1 MIMSKSMEII
11 EHRGDRYMVE
21 NSILKAEILSQA
33 LPYIQKYNNKIVV
46 IKYGGNAMINEE
58 LKMNVITDVVLLSEI
73 GVKVILVHGG
83 GPEINR
89 TLKKVGKESKFINGL
104 RYTDEETIDIVQ
116 MVLAGKTNKDLVKL
130 IMQKGGNA
138 TGISG
143 IDNMLIEAEKY
154 ESEDD
159 LGYVGAV
166 KKIHPNI
173 IVDMLD
179 KGYIPVVA
187 SVGMDEDGHTYNIN
201 ADTAAAEIASAVGAE
216 NMILVSDIPGLLED
230 KNDENTLLPLVHVY
244 EVNSLMKKE
253 IISGGM
259 IPKVDCCVRAI
270 RQDVKKA
277 VIIDGRIPHSILIEM
292 LSKDGIG
299 TMFKR

>member
-1 MIMSKSMEII
+1 MDK
-11 EHRGDRYMVE
+11 
-21 NSILKAEILSQA
+21 NSIVKAEVLSQA
-33 LPYIQKYNNKIVV
+33 LPYIQKYNSKIVV

-58 LKMNVITDVVLLSEI
+58 LKMNVIKDVVLLSEI

-89 TLKKVGKESKFINGL
+89 TLDKMGKETQFINGL
-104 RYTDEETIDIVQ
+104 RYTDEETIDVVQ

-138 TGISG
+138 VGISG
-143 IDNMLIEAEKY
+143 VDNQLIIAKKH

-159 LGYVGAV
+159 LGYVGDV
-166 KKIHPNI
+166 DKINPNI
-173 IVDMLD
+173 IIDMLD
-179 KGYIPVVA
+179 KGYIPVIA
-187 SVGMDEDGHTYNIN
+187 SVGTDEEGHTYNIN
-201 ADTAAAEIASAVGAE
+201 ADTAAAEIAGALGAE
-216 NMILVSDIPGLLED
+216 NMILVSDIPGLLAD
-230 KNDENTLLPLVHVY
+230 KDDEGTLIPLVHVY
-244 EVNSLMKKE
+244 EVNSLIEKG
-253 IISGGM
+253 IIGGGM

-299 TMFKR
+299 TMFTR

>member
-1 MIMSKSMEII
+1 MDK
-11 EHRGDRYMVE
+11 
-21 NSILKAEILSQA
+21 NSIVKAEILSQA

-58 LKMNVITDVVLLSEI
+58 LKMNVIKDVVLLSEI

-83 GPEINR
+83 GPEINQ
-89 TLKKVGKESKFINGL
+89 TLNKMGKETKFINGL
-104 RYTDEETIDIVQ
+104 RYTDNETIDIVQ

-138 TGISG
+138 VGISG
-143 IDNMLIEAEKY
+143 IDNQLIVAKKH

-159 LGYVGAV
+159 LGYVGDV
-166 KKIHPNI
+166 DKINPNI
-173 IVDMLD
+173 IFDMLD
-179 KGYIPVVA
+179 KGYIPVIA
-187 SVGMDEDGHTYNIN
+187 SVGTDEEGHAYNIN
-201 ADTAAAEIASAVGAE
+201 ADTAAAEIAGALGAE
-216 NMILVSDIPGLLED
+216 NMILVSDIPGLLAD
-230 KNDENTLLPLVHVY
+230 KDDEGTLIPLVHVY
-244 EVNSLMKKE
+244 EVNSLIEKG
-253 IISGGM
+253 IIGGGM

-292 LSKDGIG
+292 LSKEGIG

>member
-1 MIMSKSMEII
+1 MDK
-11 EHRGDRYMVE
+11 
-21 NSILKAEILSQA
+21 NSIVKAEVLSQA
-33 LPYIQKYNNKIVV
+33 LPYIQKYNSKIVV

-58 LKMNVITDVVLLSEI
+58 LKMNVIKDVDLLSEI
-73 GVKVILVHGG
+73 GG

-89 TLKKVGKESKFINGL
+89 TLDKMGKETQFINGL
-104 RYTDEETIDIVQ
+104 RYTDEETIDVVQ

-138 TGISG
+138 VGISG
-143 IDNMLIEAEKY
+143 VDNQLIIAKKH

-159 LGYVGAV
+159 LGYVGDV
-166 KKIHPNI
+166 DKINPNI
-173 IVDMLD
+173 IIDMLD
-179 KGYIPVVA
+179 KGYIPVIA
-187 SVGMDEDGHTYNIN
+187 SVGTDEEGHTYNIN
-201 ADTAAAEIASAVGAE
+201 ADTAAAEIAGALGAE
-216 NMILVSDIPGLLED
+216 NMILVSDIPGLLAD
-230 KNDENTLLPLVHVY
+230 KDDEGTLIPLVHVY
-244 EVNSLMKKE
+244 EVNSLIEKG
-253 IISGGM
+253 IIGGGM

-292 LSKDGIG
+292 LSKEGIG

>member
-1 MIMSKSMEII
+1 MDK
-11 EHRGDRYMVE
+11 
-21 NSILKAEILSQA
+21 NSIVKAEVLSQA
-33 LPYIQKYNNKIVV
+33 LPYIQKYNSKIVV

-58 LKMNVITDVVLLSEI
+58 LKMNVIKDVVLLSEI

-89 TLKKVGKESKFINGL
+89 TLDKMGKETQFINGL
-104 RYTDEETIDIVQ
+104 RYTDEETIDVVQ

-138 TGISG
+138 VGISG
-143 IDNMLIEAEKY
+143 VDNQLIIAKKH

-159 LGYVGAV
+159 LGYVGDV
-166 KKIHPNI
+166 DKINPNI
-173 IVDMLD
+173 IIDMLD
-179 KGYIPVVA
+179 KGYIPVIA
-187 SVGMDEDGHTYNIN
+187 SVGTDEEGHTYNIN
-201 ADTAAAEIASAVGAE
+201 ADTAAAEIAGALGAE
-216 NMILVSDIPGLLED
+216 NMILVSDIPGLLAD
-230 KNDENTLLPLVHVY
+230 KDDEGTLIPLVHVY
-244 EVNSLMKKE
+244 EVNSLIEKG
-253 IISGGM
+253 IIGGGM
-259 IPKVDCCVRAI
+259 IPKFDCCVRAI

-292 LSKDGIG
+292 LSKEGIG

>member
-1 MIMSKSMEII
+1 MEK
-11 EHRGDRYMVE
+11 
-21 NSILKAEILSQA
+21 NSVLKAEILSQA

-83 GPEINR
+83 GPEISK
-89 TLKKVGKESKFINGL
+89 TLKKVGKESKFIDGL

-138 TGISG
+138 MGVSG

-154 ESEDD
+154 EAEHD

-166 KKIHPNI
+166 KEIHPQMI
-173 IVDMLD
+173 MDMLE
-179 KGYIPVVA
+179 KGYIPVIA
-187 SVGMDEDGHTYNIN
+187 SVGMDKDGHTYNIN

-230 KNDENTLLPLVHVY
+230 RNDEDTLIPLVHV
-244 EVNSLMKKE
+244 
-253 IISGGM
+253 
-259 IPKVDCCVRAI
+259 
-270 RQDVKKA
+270 
-277 VIIDGRIPHSILIEM
+277 
-292 LSKDGIG
+292 
-299 TMFKR
+299 

>member
-1 MIMSKSMEII
+1 MDK
-11 EHRGDRYMVE
+11 
-21 NSILKAEILSQA
+21 NSIVKAEVLSQA
-33 LPYIQKYNNKIVV
+33 LPYIQKYNSKIVV

-58 LKMNVITDVVLLSEI
+58 LKTNVIKDVVLLSEI

-89 TLKKVGKESKFINGL
+89 TLDKMGKETQFINGL
-104 RYTDEETIDIVQ
+104 RYTDEETIDVVQ

-138 TGISG
+138 VGISG
-143 IDNMLIEAEKY
+143 VDNQLIIAKKH

-159 LGYVGAV
+159 LGYVGDV
-166 KKIHPNI
+166 DKINPNI
-173 IVDMLD
+173 IIDMLD
-179 KGYIPVVA
+179 KGYIPVIA
-187 SVGMDEDGHTYNIN
+187 SVGTDEEGHTYNIN
-201 ADTAAAEIASAVGAE
+201 ADTAAAEIAGALGAE
-216 NMILVSDIPGLLED
+216 NMILVSDIPGLLAD
-230 KNDENTLLPLVHVY
+230 KDDEGTLIPLVHVY
-244 EVNSLMKKE
+244 EVNSLIEKG
-253 IISGGM
+253 IIGGGM

-292 LSKDGIG
+292 LSKEGIG

>member
-1 MIMSKSMEII
+1 MDK
-11 EHRGDRYMVE
+11 
-21 NSILKAEILSQA
+21 NSIVKAEVLSQA
-33 LPYIQKYNNKIVV
+33 LPYIQKYNSKIVV

-58 LKMNVITDVVLLSEI
+58 LKMNVIKDVVLLSEI

-83 GPEINR
+83 GREINR
-89 TLKKVGKESKFINGL
+89 TLDKMGKETQFINGL
-104 RYTDEETIDIVQ
+104 RYTDEETIDVVQ

-138 TGISG
+138 VGISG
-143 IDNMLIEAEKY
+143 VDNQLIIAKKH

-159 LGYVGAV
+159 LGYVGDV
-166 KKIHPNI
+166 DKINPNI
-173 IVDMLD
+173 IIDMLD
-179 KGYIPVVA
+179 KGYIPVIA
-187 SVGMDEDGHTYNIN
+187 SVGTDEEGHTYNIN
-201 ADTAAAEIASAVGAE
+201 ADTAAAEIAGALGAE
-216 NMILVSDIPGLLED
+216 NMILVSDIPGLLAD
-230 KNDENTLLPLVHVY
+230 KDDEGTLIPLVHVY
-244 EVNSLMKKE
+244 EVNSLIEKG
-253 IISGGM
+253 IIGGGM

-292 LSKDGIG
+292 LSKEGIG

>member
-1 MIMSKSMEII
+1 MNKSA
-11 EHRGDRYMVE
+11 
-21 NSILKAEILSQA
+21 ILKAEILSQA

-46 IKYGGNAMINEE
+46 IKYGGNAMVNEE

-73 GVKVILVHGG
+73 GIKVILVHGG
-83 GPEINR
+83 GPEINQQ
-89 TLKKVGKESKFINGL
+89 LKKIGKESKFINGL

-138 TGISG
+138 VGISG
-143 IDNMLIEAEKY
+143 IDNQLIVAKKHEGA
-154 ESEDD
+154 DD
-159 LGYVGAV
+159 LGYVGDV
-166 KKIHPNI
+166 EYINQHI
-173 IVDMLD
+173 INDLLD

-187 SVGMDEDGHTYNIN
+187 SVGMDEEGHTYNIN

-216 NMILVSDIPGLLED
+216 NMILVSDIPGLLRDKED
-230 KNDENTLLPLVHVY
+230 EDSLIPLVHVY
-244 EVNSLMKKE
+244 EVKGLVDKG

-259 IPKVDCCVRAI
+259 IPKVDCCVRAL
-270 RQDVKKA
+270 RQHVDKA

-292 LSKDGIG
+292 LSRDGIG
-299 TMFKR
+299 TMFTR